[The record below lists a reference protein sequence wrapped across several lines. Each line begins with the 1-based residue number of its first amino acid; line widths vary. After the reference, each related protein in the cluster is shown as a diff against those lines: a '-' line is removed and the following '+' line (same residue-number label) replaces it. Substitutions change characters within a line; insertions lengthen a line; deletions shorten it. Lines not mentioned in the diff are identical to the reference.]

1 MSDGHTTLWEFRVR
15 PGSEA
20 EFERLYA
27 PEGGWATLFRQAPG
41 YLGTQLLRDRSNRL
55 RYVTIDRW
63 TDIEAY
69 RAFRTRFAEAYA
81 ALDRRCEG
89 LTTHEAPL
97 GEFGE
102 VAPA

>member
-1 MSDGHTTLWEFRVR
+1 MSAGYATLWEFLVR

-27 PEGGWATLFRQAPG
+27 PEGGWAALFRQAPG
-41 YLGTQLLRDRSNRL
+41 YLGTQLLRDHGNRL

-69 RAFRTRFAEAYA
+69 RTFRTRFAEAYA

-89 LTTHEAPL
+89 LTTDEAPL
-97 GEFGE
+97 GEYDE
-102 VAPA
+102 AAPA

>member
-1 MSDGHTTLWEFRVR
+1 MSAGYATLWEFLVR
-15 PGSEA
+15 PGSLA
-20 EFERLYA
+20 EFERHYA
-27 PEGGWATLFRQAPG
+27 PDGSWAALFRQAPG
-41 YLGTQLLRDRSNRL
+41 YLGTQLLHDRSNHL
-55 RYVTIDRW
+55 RYITIDRW
-63 TDIEAY
+63 TDIEAC

-81 ALDRRCEG
+81 ALDRQCEG